1 MYGDGV
7 RYKVNN
13 AQYRIQNTEYRIQN
27 TKYRIQ
33 STKYKIQ
40 LYSQMSDITVRVNQD
55 VYSSINM

>member
-1 MYGDGV
+1 M